1 MKVAITGARG
11 RLAPWLAAAFQ
22 DAGARVELFSRVE
35 GEGIR
40 ANRDFPGADIPD
52 VVLHCAWSTVP
63 FSAENSPGSFEA
75 EDLPL
80 LEALLARAPGSHFVF
95 LSTGAVY
102 GNTGPHA
109 ADESR
114 TPAPLGEYARGKLR
128 AERRIAQEQGVTS
141 LILRVGNLLGERAEP
156 ARPQG
161 ILPRLI
167 EAARTGRPVEVW
179 GDGSAAKDYLHCK
192 DFCHALVRLVQMRAT
207 GIFNVGAGTCITV
220 NELMETVARV
230 IGRPVPRIY
239 REAYPWDVREGR
251 LDCSKIRRVAQWAP
265 ALSVEDVI
273 LESWRKC

>member
-22 DAGARVELFSRVE
+22 EARARVNLFSRVGG
-35 GEGIR
+35 GEIH
-40 ANRDFPGADIPD
+40 ANRDFPGPEVPD
-52 VVLHCAWSTVP
+52 AVLHCAWSTVP
-63 FSAENSPGSFEA
+63 FTAENSPGCFESQ
-75 EDLPL
+75 DLPL
-80 LEALLARAPGSHFVF
+80 LESLLARAPGAHFVF

-114 TPAPLGEYARGKLR
+114 PPAPLGEYARGKLR
-128 AERRIAQEQGVTS
+128 AENCILQDFSVSGLVLRI
-141 LILRVGNLLGERAEP
+141 GNLLGERAEP

-192 DFCHALVRLVQMRAT
+192 DFCHVLVRLVQMRAT
-207 GIFNVGAGTCITV
+207 GIFNVGAGVCITV
-220 NELMETVARV
+220 HELMETVERV

-251 LDCSKIRRVAQWAP
+251 LNCSKIRRVTQWAP
-265 ALSVEDVI
+265 ALSVEDAI
-273 LESWRKC
+273 LESWTKC